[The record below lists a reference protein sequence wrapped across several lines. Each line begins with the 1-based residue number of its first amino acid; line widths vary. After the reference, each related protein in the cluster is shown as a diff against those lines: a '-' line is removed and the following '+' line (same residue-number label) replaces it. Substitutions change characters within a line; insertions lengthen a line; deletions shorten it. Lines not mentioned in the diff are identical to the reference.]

1 MKFKDGHKMSEE
13 ERERFRAFRFV
24 KEGGMATSIE
34 EEGYQWLQ
42 ESKRFTR
49 FLLVAEMAVKAER
62 VYKDLVRYAMD
73 LNAYC
78 LISFTSSKDAILWEK
93 GIPLSVRVSA
103 VVVNEARYREIYGDN
118 EKEDEMD
125 ALWQEVFKAL

>member
-42 ESKRFTR
+42 ESQRFTR
-49 FLLVAEMAVKAER
+49 FVTDTEMAVKAER

-78 LISFTSSKDAILWEK
+78 LIGCTAAKNAILWVE
-93 GIPLSVRVSA
+93 GVPLGVKVSA
-103 VVVNEARYREIYGDN
+103 VIMNEARYREIYGDN
-118 EKEDEMD
+118 NEIHEMD
-125 ALWQEVFKAL
+125 VGWQEAFKAL

>member
-62 VYKDLVRYAMD
+62 AYKDLVGYAMD

-78 LISFTSSKDAILWEK
+78 LIGCTAAKDAILWAE
-93 GIPLSVRVSA
+93 GVPLGVKVSA
-103 VVVNEARYREIYGDN
+103 VVVNEAWYREIYGDN
-118 EKEDEMD
+118 EKVDEMD
-125 ALWQEVFKAL
+125 ALWQEAFKAL